1 MGVALHTTTEIGHSS
16 PKKAG
21 SNGEVEM
28 EWVSVAALSSWRQME
43 ISAVLSPRV
52 SGCYVALRTLVRN
65 GSTSVMT
72 VSSLMK
78 LSE

>member
-1 MGVALHTTTEIGHSS
+1 
-16 PKKAG
+16 
-21 SNGEVEM
+21 M
-28 EWVSVAALSSWRQME
+28 ECVSVAALSSWRQME
-43 ISAVLSPRV
+43 ISPVLLPRV